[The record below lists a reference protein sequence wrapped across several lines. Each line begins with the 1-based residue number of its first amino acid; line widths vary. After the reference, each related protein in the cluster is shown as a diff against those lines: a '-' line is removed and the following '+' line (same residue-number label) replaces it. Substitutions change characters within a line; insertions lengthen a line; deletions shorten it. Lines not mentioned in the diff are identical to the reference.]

1 MNDLTTVC
9 EKASKLGYEVFE
21 FPSGI
26 GADIG
31 GHRIVWITEHKESRL
46 IFRNSEEVPDDLQKL
61 LENNQ

>member
-31 GHRIVWITEHKESRL
+31 GHRIVWI
-46 IFRNSEEVPDDLQKL
+46 I
-61 LENNQ
+61 